1 MWAII
6 LDFWFLKKENVAHS
20 RKFIKALLSKSLNK
34 FLRKAKIMSFL
45 TRQIPIS
52 YVMQPI
58 IATRNNELSFFEI
71 LGRLHKK
78 NGQILAVSPDV
89 AAKYTNILINYAY
102 TIVKHR
108 FLNGASVTINIS
120 KNETNL
126 KTINL
131 LINTFNCKEANK
143 VLVEVTEDVLIDS
156 NKAEL
161 LVKLKDH
168 GFKLALDDFCS
179 EKSVRNLICDF
190 DFIYIVKFDG
200 VFMQNINKGQDK
212 LIDGL
217 KYLNSFAKSIGKET
231 IIEYI
236 ENIKLYDAIKH
247 IEVDYLQGYYLGRPQ
262 SLEAYEKISCIP

>member
-1 MWAII
+1 
-6 LDFWFLKKENVAHS
+6 
-20 RKFIKALLSKSLNK
+20 
-34 FLRKAKIMSFL
+34 MSFL

-89 AAKYTNILINYAY
+89 AAKYTN
-102 TIVKHR
+102 
-108 FLNGASVTINIS
+108 
-120 KNETNL
+120 
-126 KTINL
+126 
-131 LINTFNCKEANK
+131 
-143 VLVEVTEDVLIDS
+143 
-156 NKAEL
+156 
-161 LVKLKDH
+161 KLCLH
-168 GFKLALDDFCS
+168 
-179 EKSVRNLICDF
+179 
-190 DFIYIVKFDG
+190 
-200 VFMQNINKGQDK
+200 QGQDK

-262 SLEAYEKISCIP
+262 SLVMHTITIKEKYEK